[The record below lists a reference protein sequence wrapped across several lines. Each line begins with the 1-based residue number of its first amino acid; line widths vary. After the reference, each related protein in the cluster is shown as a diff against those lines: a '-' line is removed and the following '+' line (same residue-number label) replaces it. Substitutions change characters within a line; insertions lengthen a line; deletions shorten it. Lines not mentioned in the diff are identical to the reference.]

1 MAHQWPTGGSQNPK
15 VQHVPPLT
23 QPKMVH
29 RWFTEPGSP
38 ARAAADAAVNGR
50 FAETLARAERG
61 ELDHWLETPEG
72 ALALILVLDQFS
84 RHVRRG
90 EPPQGGGRAEE
101 ISRMVMGRGVGLKAG
116 PRGQGVCGDA
126 ATACRDGR
134 VYFDGASQGQAM
146 DCDLQG
152 GGEGRGG
159 KV

>member
-1 MAHQWPTGGSQNPK
+1 
-15 VQHVPPLT
+15 
-23 QPKMVH
+23 MVH

-101 ISRMVMGRGVGLKAG
+101 ISRMVMGRGWDSKLAPEGKVFAAMPLRHAGTEESISMALRKAK
-116 PRGQGVCGDA
+116 QWTVTCK
-126 ATACRDGR
+126 
-134 VYFDGASQGQAM
+134 
-146 DCDLQG
+146 
-152 GGEGRGG
+152 GEGRGVVERFR
-159 KV
+159 KATERR